1 MAKIVIPKNSASIE
15 ETEGAI
21 RIYYEAND
29 WLTNEEFIRIY
40 RSEIGILCNDTDS
53 SAYTKKGQIGAY
65 YGFIEWEDIRKKTS
79 PRRITERGKKFWK
92 HLQEK
97 NTEAVHEDLMC
108 ALEEVTFGRNNYAC
122 QSSDSDIEP
131 PALFIRAAI
140 DLGYVTNVEFAFLV
154 HQLADC
160 GQLYTDTIRKIKSVR
175 EADDRI
181 TLADE
186 ASKYSDTKPIIILE
200 RWGIL
205 TSETINGSKAVR
217 IAPKFYEKYAQRLKN
232 LKVFNIDKNV
242 KIDNTES
249 TEDAVMPTSD
259 ILSMIKQRYETGD
272 YPHME
277 ADILAQTYSNFKS
290 LYGKD
295 ALKALSGKELL
306 YRIFGTKAQ
315 DNLSLTYAIER
326 SKEYADFGSCRGAYG
341 WANVLTCFEGR
352 QWQYCTSASDITNIT
367 EEEAI
372 EKAELLIG
380 DLVLALEIVE
390 EYDAQ
395 GKLTN
400 ADGYEELD
408 QELKEVLGDLYNK
421 PRFKKHLAMLYP
433 HLFMN
438 MFDYILK
445 KDGWLNRVFTTLQLE
460 LSGNW
465 YTQSGRFSVLAK
477 ELEIPN
483 LDLYQ
488 IVKSLLEESG
498 EVSGEIAG
506 DADEMLQDYK
516 ENEKRFREWMATQTS
531 QTGKPCTP
539 SMISNNSGALNK
551 VCQLM
556 DIVEYPDLESIFQI
570 TNIDTF
576 NDVRAIIKANPNYDE
591 VDKACSNRYLTSA
604 LKWYTR
610 YLDEMFAPEVLEP
623 ETTVDAYD
631 KEKFLADVFM
641 SSDEYEQ
648 LKKLLFYKKNVILQG
663 APGVGKTYLAK
674 KLVYSIIEKM
684 DDRYIEMVQ
693 FHQNYSYE
701 DFIMGYKP
709 VDEGFELKPGVF
721 YNFCKKAESEP
732 ENKFFFII
740 DEINRGNL
748 SKIFGELMMLIEGD
762 KRGIKNRIKLAYK
775 NELFYVPANVF
786 IIGMMN
792 TADRSLAM
800 MDYALRRRF
809 SFFDVLPAFD
819 RTSFKNH
826 ILQYVGAAV
835 ADKVVSRF
843 KELNAKIADEN
854 SSNLGKGYCIGHSY
868 FCVPPVD
875 GQSDDEWYEAIIEYE
890 IAPLLYE
897 YWWDDK
903 DRADEC
909 INELK
914 K

>member
-1 MAKIVIPKNSASIE
+1 
-15 ETEGAI
+15 
-21 RIYYEAND
+21 
-29 WLTNEEFIRIY
+29 
-40 RSEIGILCNDTDS
+40 
-53 SAYTKKGQIGAY
+53 
-65 YGFIEWEDIRKKTS
+65 
-79 PRRITERGKKFWK
+79 
-92 HLQEK
+92 
-97 NTEAVHEDLMC
+97 
-108 ALEEVTFGRNNYAC
+108 
-122 QSSDSDIEP
+122 
-131 PALFIRAAI
+131 
-140 DLGYVTNVEFAFLV
+140 
-154 HQLADC
+154 
-160 GQLYTDTIRKIKSVR
+160 
-175 EADDRI
+175 
-181 TLADE
+181 
-186 ASKYSDTKPIIILE
+186 
-200 RWGIL
+200 
-205 TSETINGSKAVR
+205 
-217 IAPKFYEKYAQRLKN
+217 
-232 LKVFNIDKNV
+232 
-242 KIDNTES
+242 
-249 TEDAVMPTSD
+249 
-259 ILSMIKQRYETGD
+259 
-272 YPHME
+272 
-277 ADILAQTYSNFKS
+277 
-290 LYGKD
+290 
-295 ALKALSGKELL
+295 
-306 YRIFGTKAQ
+306 
-315 DNLSLTYAIER
+315 
-326 SKEYADFGSCRGAYG
+326 
-341 WANVLTCFEGR
+341 
-352 QWQYCTSASDITNIT
+352 
-367 EEEAI
+367 
-372 EKAELLIG
+372 
-380 DLVLALEIVE
+380 
-390 EYDAQ
+390 
-395 GKLTN
+395 
-400 ADGYEELD
+400 
-408 QELKEVLGDLYNK
+408 
-421 PRFKKHLAMLYP
+421 
-433 HLFMN
+433 MN